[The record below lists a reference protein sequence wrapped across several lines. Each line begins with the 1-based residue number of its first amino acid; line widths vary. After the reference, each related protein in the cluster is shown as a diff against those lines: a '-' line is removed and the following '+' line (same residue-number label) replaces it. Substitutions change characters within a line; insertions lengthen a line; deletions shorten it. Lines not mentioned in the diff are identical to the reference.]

1 MFIDQNGNYKLKVA
15 FDYDDT
21 LTDEVLFQLAQRMI
35 RKGHDVWI
43 LTVRTSNEQYLE
55 HCTRMDIEPKLEG
68 RNADLIADATA
79 LGIADKII
87 YTDSED
93 KLEFYQE
100 HQFDMLFD
108 DDADWHTNPIC
119 EAGGIGIHI

>member
-1 MFIDQNGNYKLKVA
+1 MFKDDEGNYKLKVA

-21 LTDEVLFQLAQRMI
+21 LTDDVLFQLAKRMI

-43 LTVRTSNEQYLE
+43 LTVRTSNEQYIE
-55 HCTRMDIEPKLEG
+55 HCKRMNLEPKLEG
-68 RNADLIADATA
+68 RNTDLINDATE

-93 KLEFYQE
+93 KLAFYQE
-100 HQFDMLFD
+100 HQFDILFD
-108 DDADWHTNPIC
+108 DDADWHTNAIC
-119 EAGGIGIHI
+119 EAGGIGVHI